1 VSIARYR
8 TDLLVQK
15 QARDEQ
21 ARKLRGQGYSYSQI
35 AEILGVNTQTAW
47 NAVNPEA
54 AAKSGRARQAR
65 YKAKEWHKANRK
77 TLRGWATK
85 TASSIRER
93 DHYSTV
99 TADDLVDLFNSCD
112 GKCERP
118 DCMAA
123 LSIGTGNRAFTPQ
136 VDRILLDRPYSRINI
151 QLLCREHNR
160 HKDNMSSVEMRFML
174 EHQLLQEARVRAAGS
189 HG

>member
-1 VSIARYR
+1 VTIARHK
-8 TDLLVQK
+8 TDLLAQK

-21 ARKLRGQGYSYSQI
+21 ARELRDQDYSYSQI
-35 AEILGVNTQTAW
+35 AKLLGVSSQTAW
-47 NAVNPEA
+47 NTVNPDA
-54 AAKSGRARQAR
+54 AAKNGRGRQAR
-65 YKAKEWHKANRK
+65 YRAKEWHKANRK
-77 TLRGWATK
+77 TLRGWAVK

-99 TADDLVDLFNSCD
+99 TADDLVGLFNSCD

-118 DCMAA
+118 DCRIA

-136 VDRILLDRPYSRINI
+136 IDRILLDRPYSKVNI

-160 HKDNMSSVEMRFML
+160 HKDNMSSVEMRLML
-174 EHQLLQEARVRAAGS
+174 EHQLIQEARIRAAERS
-189 HG
+189 